1 MAILKVSRMGH
12 PVLRQPAK
20 ALTSDQILQPA
31 IQQLIGDMVETMVDY
46 EGVGLAAPQ
55 VYQSL
60 RLLVLGYPD
69 ADPEDPDDLPLTA
82 FINPEWVTQSEEKE
96 LGYEG
101 CLSIPDLRGQVP
113 RSAWVEVRALDR
125 EGKPFALRAEGFLA
139 RVLQHEVDH
148 LDGILFPD
156 RMENFSTLSFLEEYY
171 RYWHKKED

>member
-12 PVLRQPAK
+12 PVLRQKAK
-20 ALTSDQILQPA
+20 ALPPDQVLQPA
-31 IQQLIGDMVETMVDY
+31 VQQLIDDMVETMVDC

-69 ADPEDPDDLPLTA
+69 ADPENPDDLPLA
-82 FINPEWVTQSEEKE
+82 VFINPEWVAQSAEQE

-113 RSAWVEVRALDR
+113 RATWVEVRALDR
-125 EGKPFALRAEGFLA
+125 EGKPFALRAEGFMA

-148 LDGILFPD
+148 LDGILFLD
-156 RMENFSTLSFLEEYY
+156 RMDDLSTLSFLEEYY
-171 RYWHKKED
+171 RYWHKKEE